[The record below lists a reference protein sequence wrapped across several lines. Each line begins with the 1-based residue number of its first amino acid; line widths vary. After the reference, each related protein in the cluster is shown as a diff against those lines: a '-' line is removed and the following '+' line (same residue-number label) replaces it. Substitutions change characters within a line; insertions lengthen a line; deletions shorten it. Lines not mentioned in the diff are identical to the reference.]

1 MADPQAARAWRAADR
16 ERVADL
22 AARIIDL
29 ECSIRALRVEKEL
42 LEAEQDIIQ
51 DRLSANTYPVL
62 TLPPELVSEIFEHF
76 VPVYPKRAPQ
86 KGLLSP
92 ITLCQI
98 CRLWREI
105 AFSTPLL
112 WRTFKIFLRPGGSVQ
127 NKEADHQTE
136 LSLQRSGSF
145 PLSLIIAHRA
155 RWQHL
160 KLFVSPRNL
169 GAIIGLFPLLESLTI
184 MTTNGLHP
192 SAYRPATFHSAPLLR
207 RVAIDSY
214 KDIFLDMLPWS
225 QLTVLVF
232 KLIGMS
238 QCLRILVLVPNLV
251 DSDLTFSRLGEG
263 DTPRVLTLPA
273 LQRLHIDEEFLHPD
287 PIAVLR
293 SLLSHWGSSPQ
304 EICIGFPVLA
314 IHLYSAALPSIVF
327 SSIRRDP
334 LPIQFLDQQPTNLMG
349 LEAANIDEEGEW
361 WEASSSESEEST
373 PDSGEESDSSESG
386 EKYLRSLVKSL
397 TRKKET
403 LTTIRNNQAR
413 RGCVNSRISLL

>member
-1 MADPQAARAWRAADR
+1 MADPQAARARRAADR
-16 ERVADL
+16 ERIADL
-22 AARIIDL
+22 ATRIIDL

-105 AFSTPLL
+105 ALSTPLL
-112 WRTFKIFLRPGGSVQ
+112 WRTFKNFLRPGGSVQ
-127 NKEADHQTE
+127 NEEADHQTE

-145 PLSLIIAHRA
+145 PLSVELEYTTRSDTPFLFLIIAHRA

-169 GAIIGLFPLLESLTI
+169 GAIIGPFPLLESLTI

-192 SAYRPATFHSAPLLR
+192 SAYRPATFYSAPLLR
-207 RVAIDSY
+207 RVAIDSF

-225 QLTVLVF
+225 QLTVLVI
-232 KLIGMS
+232 KHIEMN
-238 QCLRILVLVPNLV
+238 QCLQILALASNLV
-251 DSDLTFSRLGEG
+251 YSDLTFFPFGEG
-263 DTPRVLTLPA
+263 DIPRNVMLAHLKHLKLWGLDPFLSPLHILTLPA
-273 LQRLHIDEEFLHPD
+273 FK
-287 PIAVLR
+287 V
-293 SLLSHWGSSPQ
+293 
-304 EICIGFPVLA
+304 VLA
-314 IHLYSAALPSIVF
+314 IIRHEYDFTVLYFVHIVF
-327 SSIRRDP
+327 IFS
-334 LPIQFLDQQPTNLMG
+334 LP
-349 LEAANIDEEGEW
+349 
-361 WEASSSESEEST
+361 
-373 PDSGEESDSSESG
+373 
-386 EKYLRSLVKSL
+386 
-397 TRKKET
+397 
-403 LTTIRNNQAR
+403 
-413 RGCVNSRISLL
+413 